1 MSEIYSQKEEIVLNG
16 IPASPGIV
24 IGECAIYQEKNWHPP
39 KEVVSDKQINE
50 ERVKFLKAVDVI
62 LNQLR
67 KEHKQVLDE
76 FGRELAEVLETQ
88 IAFLED
94 DVFLSEILE
103 LITQKHY
110 SAAYATYRIFSEKR
124 KHFDNL
130 EDSYFKDRALDIYQL
145 KKMLLTH
152 ISGKK
157 HPDITSKIKGTKI
170 VIADNL
176 SPQDTV
182 RLHRNKVLGFCTNTG
197 GKMSHTAIIA
207 RSLGVPAVVGVQNV
221 TDKAVDG
228 GIIILDG
235 NRGVVIINPVESTIQ
250 RYRRLQDSYLHQQTQ
265 LLESAGLDAVTID
278 GHKIE
283 ILANM
288 EFEEEL
294 ETVEGVGA
302 EGIGLFR
309 TEGVFLRQNSLP
321 LEDEQAAIYL
331 RIAEKMYPR
340 KVIIRTLDLGGDKIS
355 PNLIGK
361 GEDNPFLGW
370 RAIRFWLDHPG
381 GFLRQLK
388 AILRSNIKGNVKMM
402 IPMVSGMGEL
412 LKVKTLLEE
421 ARVALRKEGKLFRE
435 QIELGIMVEVPSV
448 AVMADAFAKEVDFF
462 SIGTN
467 DLVQYTLAVDR
478 GNGKVAHLYTHFHPA
493 VLKMIEM
500 TINAG
505 NKQGI
510 EVGLCGEMAS
520 DPKAIPLLLAMGFR
534 QLSASPNA
542 IPQIKQVI
550 RNLSLAECQKLWKNV
565 KKLTLSDDIVNCVS
579 DFFQKKFPE
588 LSDAGATELEQID
601 PA

>member
-1 MSEIYSQKEEIVLNG
+1 
-16 IPASPGIV
+16 
-24 IGECAIYQEKNWHPP
+24 
-39 KEVVSDKQINE
+39 
-50 ERVKFLKAVDVI
+50 
-62 LNQLR
+62 
-67 KEHKQVLDE
+67 
-76 FGRELAEVLETQ
+76 
-88 IAFLED
+88 
-94 DVFLSEILE
+94 
-103 LITQKHY
+103 
-110 SAAYATYRIFSEKR
+110 
-124 KHFDNL
+124 
-130 EDSYFKDRALDIYQL
+130 
-145 KKMLLTH
+145 
-152 ISGKK
+152 
-157 HPDITSKIKGTKI
+157 
-170 VIADNL
+170 
-176 SPQDTV
+176 
-182 RLHRNKVLGFCTNTG
+182 
-197 GKMSHTAIIA
+197 
-207 RSLGVPAVVGVQNV
+207 
-221 TDKAVDG
+221 
-228 GIIILDG
+228 
-235 NRGVVIINPVESTIQ
+235 
-250 RYRRLQDSYLHQQTQ
+250 
-265 LLESAGLDAVTID
+265 
-278 GHKIE
+278 
-283 ILANM
+283 
-288 EFEEEL
+288 
-294 ETVEGVGA
+294 
-302 EGIGLFR
+302 
-309 TEGVFLRQNSLP
+309 
-321 LEDEQAAIYL
+321 
-331 RIAEKMYPR
+331 MYPR

>member
-1 MSEIYSQKEEIVLNG
+1 MSETYSPNEETLLKG

-39 KEVVSDKQINE
+39 KEVVTDKQIAE
-50 ERVKFLKAVDVI
+50 EREKFLKAVNTI
-62 LNQLR
+62 LERLR
-67 KEHKQVLDE
+67 KEHKQVQDE
-76 FGRELAEVLETQ
+76 FGCELAEVLETQ

-94 DVFLSEILE
+94 EVFLSEILD
-103 LITQKHY
+103 LITKKRY

-130 EDSYFKDRALDIYQL
+130 EDAYFKDRALDIYQL

-157 HPDITSKIKGTKI
+157 HPDITSVIKGAKI

-207 RSLGVPAVVGVQNV
+207 RSLGVPAVVGVQNI
-221 TDKAVDG
+221 TEKAADG
-228 GIIILDG
+228 CTVILDG
-235 NRGVVIINPVESTIQ
+235 NRGIVIVNPTAATIQ
-250 RYRRLQDSYLHQQTQ
+250 HYRRLQDSYLQQRTQ
-265 LLESAGLDAVTID
+265 LLENAALEAVTTD

-294 ETVEGVGA
+294 ETVENVGA

-355 PNLIGK
+355 PNLMGK

-388 AILRSNIKGNVKMM
+388 AILRANVKGNVQMM

-412 LKVKTLLEE
+412 LKVKALLEE
-421 ARVALRKEGKLFRE
+421 ARAALRKEGKPFRE
-435 QIELGIMVEVPSV
+435 EIDLGIMVEVPSV

-478 GNGKVAHLYTHFHPA
+478 GNGKVAHLYSHFHPA

-505 NKQGI
+505 KKHGI
-510 EVGLCGEMAS
+510 DVGMCGEMAS
-520 DPKAIPLLLAMGFR
+520 DPKAIPLLIAMGFR

-542 IPQIKQVI
+542 IPQIKQMI
-550 RNLSLAECQKLWKNV
+550 RSLNLPECQQLWKKV
-565 KKLTLSDDIVNCVS
+565 KKQTLTDEIVSCVS
-579 DFFQKKFPE
+579 KFYREKFPE
-588 LSDAGATELEQID
+588 VNDAGTTELEQST

>member
-1 MSEIYSQKEEIVLNG
+1 MSKTNSPNEEIVLNG

-39 KEVVSDKQINE
+39 KEVVTDKQITE
-50 ERVKFLKAVDVI
+50 EREKFLKAVNTI
-62 LNQLR
+62 LEQLR
-67 KEHKQVLDE
+67 KEHKQVQDE

-88 IAFLED
+88 ISFLED
-94 DVFLSEILE
+94 QVFLSEIFD
-103 LITQKHY
+103 LITKKRY

-130 EDSYFKDRALDIYQL
+130 ENSYFKDRALDIYQL

-157 HPDITSKIKGTKI
+157 HPDITSKIKGRKI

-182 RLHRNKVLGFCTNTG
+182 RLHRNQVLGFCTNTG

-207 RSLGVPAVVGVQNV
+207 RSLGVPAVVGVQHV
-221 TDKAVDG
+221 TEKAVDG
-228 GIIILDG
+228 GTVILDG
-235 NRGVVIINPVESTIQ
+235 NSGIVIINPTQATIQ
-250 RYRRLQDSYLHQQTQ
+250 HYRQLQDNYLQRRTQ
-265 LLESAGLDAVTID
+265 LLENAGLDAVTTD

-283 ILANM
+283 MLANM

-294 ETVEGVGA
+294 ETVESVGA

-355 PNLIGK
+355 PNLMGK

-388 AILRSNIKGNVKMM
+388 AILRANIKGNVQMM

-412 LKVKTLLEE
+412 LKVKALLEE
-421 ARVALRKEGKLFRE
+421 ARVALRNEGKPFRE
-435 QIELGIMVEVPSV
+435 EIDLGIMVEVPSV
-448 AVMADAFAKEVDFF
+448 AVMAEDFAKEVDFF

-478 GNGKVAHLYTHFHPA
+478 GNGKVAHLYSHFHPA

-505 NKQGI
+505 KKHGI
-510 EVGLCGEMAS
+510 EVGMCGEMAS

-550 RNLSLAECQKLWKNV
+550 RRLNLPECQQLWKKV
-565 KKLTLSDDIVNCVS
+565 KKQTLTDDIVSCVS
-579 DFFQKKFPE
+579 AFFREKFPE
-588 LSDAGATELEQID
+588 LNDAGTTELEQST